1 MTTELVELA
10 ERPEFTVDEALRI
23 ADQNADSYEKVASVS
38 RTLAAEV
45 RRLRALASRAGG
57 WRTIDSAPTKQRV
70 LVCGGDTPNGTA
82 IATCDPGRYTPWHE
96 SHDELPMV
104 RSWYADTMSGR
115 SIWPHPTHWQPL
127 AAAHEPVAVGSNN
140 LSSDEEESP

>member
-10 ERPEFTVDEALRI
+10 KKWQDEAAGTWGESVEHATLQRCADELR
-23 ADQNADSYEKVASVS
+23 V
-38 RTLAAEV
+38 
-45 RRLRALASRAGG
+45 LASRAGG
-57 WRTIDSAPTKQRV
+57 WLPIESAPTKQRV

-115 SIWPHPTHWQPL
+115 SIWPHPTHWRPLPAAPEPL
-127 AAAHEPVAVGSNN
+127 AVGPAIAPGCGEGVIAAEDS
-140 LSSDEEESP
+140 EESK